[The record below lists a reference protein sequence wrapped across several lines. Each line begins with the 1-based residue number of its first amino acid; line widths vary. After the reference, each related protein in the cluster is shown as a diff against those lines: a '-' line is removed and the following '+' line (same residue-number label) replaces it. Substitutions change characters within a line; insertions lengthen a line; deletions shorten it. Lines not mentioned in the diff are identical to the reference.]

1 MKILVTMDQAVKK
14 EFTQTGKIKSSEL
27 SAYNKVV
34 VHNTFSVLTLIP
46 TIGVLDCTV
55 GKIKDF
61 DIKAQ
66 KKLIST
72 QISILTV
79 TSTPS
84 ICKRALEGVV

>member
-34 VHNTFSVLTLIP
+34 VHNTFSVPTLIP

>member
-66 KKLIST
+66 KKTNINSNFYPNSDFNPLYM
-72 QISILTV
+72 
-79 TSTPS
+79 
-84 ICKRALEGVV
+84 

>member
-66 KKLIST
+66 KKTNINSNFHPNSDVNPLYM
-72 QISILTV
+72 
-79 TSTPS
+79 
-84 ICKRALEGVV
+84 

>member
-27 SAYNKVV
+27 SAYNKMV
-34 VHNTFSVLTLIP
+34 VHNAFSVPTLVP

-55 GKIKDF
+55 GKSKDF

-66 KKLIST
+66 KKLVST

-84 ICKRALEGVV
+84 TCKIALEGVV

>member
-34 VHNTFSVLTLIP
+34 VHNTFSVPTLIP

-66 KKLIST
+66 KETNINSNFHPNSDFNPLYM
-72 QISILTV
+72 
-79 TSTPS
+79 
-84 ICKRALEGVV
+84 